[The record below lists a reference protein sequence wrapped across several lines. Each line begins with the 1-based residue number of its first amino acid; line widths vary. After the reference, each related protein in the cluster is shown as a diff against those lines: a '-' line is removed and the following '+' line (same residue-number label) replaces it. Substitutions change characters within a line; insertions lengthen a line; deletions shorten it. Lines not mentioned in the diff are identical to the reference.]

1 MTTETTKSRRP
12 NRRVS
17 GAWGM
22 EVRGH
27 IAVWLFSITATVA
40 VLTAVAGPVTLRP
53 AAVAII
59 GAINGVFGLAI
70 RSASPRT
77 ADFAFCGAW
86 VPGSAA
92 VLLFLFAGLDGH
104 AFSPAAAYTS
114 AAVAAVLVAAT
125 TIHERRFWRRIRIG
139 LGREA

>member
-27 IAVWLFSITATVA
+27 IAVWLFSMTATVA
-40 VLTAVAGPVTLRP
+40 VLTTVAGPVTVRP

-59 GAINGVFGLAI
+59 GAVHGIFGLAI
-70 RSASPRT
+70 RSVSART

-86 VPGSAA
+86 ILGSAS

-114 AAVAAVLVAAT
+114 AAVASVLVAAT
-125 TIHERRFWRRIRIG
+125 TIQERLFWRRIRVG
-139 LGREA
+139 LGRE